1 MFTNDMNIMLSLD
14 LDFRPSALLV
24 GEEDAPVDFE
34 WSCEVIFLFL
44 ERVNLERETCIERI

>member
-44 ERVNLERETCIERI
+44 ERVDLERETCIERI

>member
-1 MFTNDMNIMLSLD
+1 

-34 WSCEVIFLFL
+34 WSCEVVFLFL